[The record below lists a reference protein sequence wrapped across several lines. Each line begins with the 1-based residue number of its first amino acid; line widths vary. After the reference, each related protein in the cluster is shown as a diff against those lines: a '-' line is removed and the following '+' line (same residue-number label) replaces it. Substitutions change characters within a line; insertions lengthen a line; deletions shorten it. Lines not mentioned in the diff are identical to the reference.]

1 MSDDYEIGY
10 KKPPKA
16 RQFKKGQS
24 GNPAG
29 RPRGAKSK
37 KPSKRLVNELS
48 NMILSEADR
57 LVPITEHGERAEIPL
72 AQLIIR
78 KMAADAVKGSD
89 RARKEFL
96 TMTKEAQ
103 QHRIDERVS
112 LIETT
117 ITFQKNAWSELDRCK
132 NWGIDPPEIIPH
144 PGAVDICLQTG
155 TVTVTVTGP
164 KDRREKE
171 QLEKWERIKEHFEAE
186 LRELR
191 DELRIAETDAERAL
205 TEQDIAE
212 ALEVL
217 EMAKGEIHVR
227 STVVTVPKH

>member
-29 RPRGAKSK
+29 RPLGAKNK

-72 AQLIIR
+72 AQLILR
-78 KMAADAVKGSD
+78 KMAADAAKGSD

-112 LIETT
+112 LIEAAM
-117 ITFQKNAWSELDRCK
+117 TFQKNAWSELDRCK

-144 PGAVDICLQTG
+144 PGAVNICLQTG
-155 TVTVTVTGP
+155 TVTITGP
-164 KDRREKE
+164 KDRGEKE
-171 QLEKWERIKEHFEAE
+171 QLEKWQSIKDHFEAE

-191 DELRIAETDAERAL
+191 DELKIAETEAERAL

-217 EMAKGEIHVR
+217 EMAKGEIHAL
-227 STVVTVPKH
+227 STVVTVSQR